1 MSKDKKKDRSPVK
14 VPKNKIGRAVFFGGQ
29 AAAAL
34 AAIRTIK
41 DARAKGDTLAL
52 LHGAL
57 TASVLAVTALIAVR
71 TVRETRAAEDAAAPA
86 EPLMLTA
93 GK

>member
-1 MSKDKKKDRSPVK
+1 MTKSKKDRSPVK

-29 AAAAL
+29 AAAGL
-34 AAIRTIK
+34 SAARTIK
-41 DARAKGDTLAL
+41 EARAKGDSLAL
-52 LHGAL
+52 LHGLL
-57 TASVLAVTALIAVR
+57 TAAVLAVTALIAVR
-71 TVRETRAAEDAAAPA
+71 TVRETRQAEAEQAA

>member
-1 MSKDKKKDRSPVK
+1 VTKTKKDRSPVK

-29 AAAAL
+29 AAAGL
-34 AAIRTIK
+34 SAARTIK
-41 DARAKGDTLAL
+41 DARAKGDSLAL
-52 LHGAL
+52 LHGLL
-57 TASVLAVTALIAVR
+57 TAAVLAVTALIAVR
-71 TVRETRAAEDAAAPA
+71 TVRQTREAEDAASA